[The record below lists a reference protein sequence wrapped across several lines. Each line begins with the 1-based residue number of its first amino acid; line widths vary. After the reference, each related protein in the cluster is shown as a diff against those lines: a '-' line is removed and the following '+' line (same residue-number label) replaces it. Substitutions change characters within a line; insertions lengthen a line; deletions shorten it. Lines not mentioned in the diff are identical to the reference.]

1 MRYHNKEEK
10 QMQSMIT
17 HTQMELRLFFRET
30 LALLFTF
37 IVPAVSFVVFGL
49 MFESNSYEG
58 LNYFQ
63 AYIPSMIAIIIFTTA
78 FFSMGLQIV
87 IDREKGVYKRLKGTP
102 INQNAIFTATI
113 LKGFIAIYVGAIEI
127 LLIAKFGF
135 GSELTA
141 HPFEFFVALTF
152 SAITF
157 FSIGFI
163 VSSITKRMQTA
174 LGVAMIAMYPMMF
187 LSGATIPLETYPE
200 ILQKIA
206 AIVPLTYVVN
216 VLRDGW
222 NGTLF
227 SSGALLDIG
236 ILVGILIVSTIIG
249 LKYFKWT
256 D

>member
-1 MRYHNKEEK
+1 
-10 QMQSMIT
+10 MQSVLT
-17 HTQMELRLFFRET
+17 HTKMEMKLFFRET

-37 IVPAVSFVVFGL
+37 IVPAVSFVIFGM
-49 MFESNSYEG
+49 MFESNTYEG

-102 INQNAIFTATI
+102 IDQRAIFIATI

-135 GSELTA
+135 GSDLTGHA
-141 HPFEFFVALTF
+141 FEFFIALTLC
-152 SAITF
+152 SITF
-157 FSIGFI
+157 FSIGFV
-163 VSSITKRMQTA
+163 VSSLTKRMQTA
-174 LGVAMIAMYPMMF
+174 LGIAMISMYPMMF
-187 LSGATIPLETYPE
+187 LSGATLPIETYPE
-200 ILQKIA
+200 FLQKLA
-206 AIVPLTYVVN
+206 AFVPLTYVVN

-227 SSGALLDIG
+227 TSDSLLDISILAG
-236 ILVGILIVSTIIG
+236 IFLVSAVIGI
-249 LKYFKWT
+249 KYFRWT
-256 D
+256 E